1 MSMFNL
7 FEKYLNTQAFS
18 NIDLRYLDTN
28 FIPNRLP
35 HREREIN
42 LLAENFGT
50 ALMGTPP
57 RNIFIYGKTGTG
69 KTAVTRFVGRELLN
83 YSGEKRIS
91 FIYMNC
97 EVKDNSYS
105 VFETIGNSFSGE
117 QIPFTGWSFDR
128 LYSTVKKKI
137 DQWNGIVI
145 VVLDEIDKFILKNG
159 DDVLYQI
166 LLLNSELE
174 RSKITI
180 VGITNDVKLSDFLD
194 SRIKSRLNEEK
205 IVFSPYTSS
214 DLFDILKDRVY
225 LAKLDNYVSD
235 ENLKLIS
242 TLAAQ
247 ENGDA
252 RRAIELLKT
261 SVYLALSNG
270 EKALNEKYVYLAR
283 AKMDSDA
290 IAESIRMLPVQS
302 KILLLSIALLYESG
316 NTQVNTG
323 EVFEAYRN
331 LAIAAGL
338 PVLTPRRITDML
350 SDLDMQGLVSAKV
363 KSLGRYGRTKLIDLS
378 IPVSEVKKVIL
389 QDENLSKLNN
399 YSLPKQSRLL

>member
-1 MSMFNL
+1 MIMFNL
-7 FEKYLNTQAFS
+7 FDKYLNTQAFS
-18 NIDLRYLDTN
+18 IFDLNILDTN

-42 LLAENFGT
+42 LLADNFGT
-50 ALMGTPP
+50 ALMGTAP

-83 YSGEKRIS
+83 VANGKRLS

-97 EVKDNSYS
+97 QVKDNPYS
-105 VFETIGNSFSGE
+105 VFETIGNSFNGE

-128 LYSTVKKKI
+128 LFSTVKKKV
-137 DQWNGIVI
+137 DQWEGIAI
-145 VVLDEIDKFILKNG
+145 IVLDEIDKFVMKNG

-174 RSKITI
+174 RSKISI
-180 VGITNDVKLSDFLD
+180 VGITNDVKFSEFLD
-194 SRIKSRLNEEK
+194 PRVKSRLNEEK

-225 LAKLDNYVSD
+225 LSKLNNFVSD

-261 SVYLALSNG
+261 SVYIAISGG
-270 EKALNEKYVYLAR
+270 EKSLNEKYVYLAR
-283 AKMDSDA
+283 AKLDSDA
-290 IAESIRMLPVQS
+290 VAESLRMLPLQS
-302 KILLLSIALLYESG
+302 KVLLLGIALLYESG

-323 EVFEAYRN
+323 EVFDAYRN
-331 LAIAAGL
+331 LASAAGL

-350 SDLDMQGLVSAKV
+350 SDLDMQGLISAKV

-378 IPVSEVKKVIL
+378 IPVSEVRKVML
-389 QDENLSKLNN
+389 EDENLSKLNN
-399 YSLPKQSRLL
+399 YSLPRQSRLL

>member
-1 MSMFNL
+1 MLNL
-7 FEKYLNTQAFS
+7 FDKYMNTQAFAS
-18 NIDLRYLDTN
+18 FDLKILDTN

-42 LLAENFGT
+42 LLADNFGT
-50 ALMGTPP
+50 ALMGTSPH
-57 RNIFIYGKTGTG
+57 NVFIYGKTGTG

-83 YSGEKRIS
+83 VANGKKLS

-97 EVKDNSYS
+97 EIKDNSYS
-105 VFETIGNSFSGE
+105 VFEAIGNSFNGE

-128 LYSTVKKKI
+128 LFSTVKKKV
-137 DQWNGIVI
+137 DQWEGIVI
-145 VVLDEIDKFILKNG
+145 IVLDEIDKFVMKNG
-159 DDVLYQI
+159 DDVLYQL
-166 LLLNSELE
+166 LLLNSDLE
-174 RSKITI
+174 KSKISI
-180 VGITNDVKLSDFLD
+180 VGITNDVKFSEFLD
-194 SRIKSRLNEEK
+194 PRVKSRLNEEK

-214 DLFDILKDRVY
+214 DLFDILKDRVN
-225 LAKLDNYVSD
+225 LAKLNNFVND
-235 ENLKLIS
+235 ENLKLIA

-252 RRAIELLKT
+252 RKAIELLKT
-261 SVYLALSNG
+261 SVYVAISNG
-270 EKALNEKYVYLAR
+270 EKNLNEKYIYLAR
-283 AKMDSDA
+283 AKLDSDA
-290 IAESIRMLPVQS
+290 VTESLRMLPLQS
-302 KILLLSIALLYESG
+302 KVLLLGIALLYESG

-323 EVFEAYRN
+323 EVFDAYKN
-331 LAIAAGL
+331 LALAAGL
-338 PVLTPRRITDML
+338 PVLTSRRITDML

-378 IPVSEVKKVIL
+378 IPVNDVKKVIL